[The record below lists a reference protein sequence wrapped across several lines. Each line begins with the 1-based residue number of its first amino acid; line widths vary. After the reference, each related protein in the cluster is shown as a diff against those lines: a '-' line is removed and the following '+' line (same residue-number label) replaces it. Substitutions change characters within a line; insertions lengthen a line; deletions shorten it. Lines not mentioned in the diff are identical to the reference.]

1 VGTEAFWIPAALA
14 AVSAGGQYV
23 NQKQAASRQDQ
34 GEAQAIRDQQQIQQ
48 EAAGKASALTKQ
60 ITTNTPT
67 QIANQATGDYVSNLR
82 KNAAGASAPGASSAL
97 APAAGGSAR
106 YNKDVSTAQS
116 GVGGY
121 GNDLAGTMGQIDA
134 AVRQRQNEGLA
145 QQTLGTN
152 LNTLGAQSYTKNFV
166 DQLRAQASGVANP
179 WVGLASKMVGALG
192 TGLSA
197 SGAFEPGVDSS
208 LAGSFGSNAGGTA
221 GRFSNSA
228 LNNLYSV
235 D

>member
-1 VGTEAFWIPAALA
+1 MGTEAFWVPAALA

-23 NQKQAASRQDQ
+23 NQKNAASRQDQ
-34 GEAQAIRDQQQIQQ
+34 GEAQAIRDQQQIQT

-60 ITTNTPT
+60 IATNTPT

-82 KNAAGASAPGASSAL
+82 KNAAGGSQPGASSAL

-106 YNKDVSTAQS
+106 YNKDVGTSQAA
-116 GVGGY
+116 VGGY

-179 WVGLASKMVGALG
+179 WVGLASSLIGGLG
-192 TGLSA
+192 TGLQK
-197 SGAFEPGVDSS
+197 SGAFAPKTNTGVLSS
-208 LAGSFGSNAGGTA
+208 ATDAGSGLMLPSNQRYA
-221 GRFSNSA
+221 
-228 LNNLYSV
+228 
-235 D
+235 